1 MKKLQIVFIALFF
14 VLLALPLAF
23 FNWEE
28 NVVSEIDNRQLTNN
42 PFGPN
47 AEPGAD
53 LTASLESYVQDRI
66 GFRDEMILGYTLL
79 NDQLFYKMIH
89 PLYEYGKDGYVFFK
103 QKQNVQFGDYHIAFA
118 EMLAEIQDY
127 CQARDVPFLF
137 VLNPEKAAVYPDKLR
152 DGIHYDRSWVQQ
164 FEQKLDELGVNYI
177 DNTQLLQDRR
187 AEGEQ
192 VFNKVYNAGH
202 WNDLG
207 AFYGVNN
214 ILESLSGFF
223 PSIQPNEL
231 SDFAVTETL
240 QETLLSSQFPIH
252 EYEPTFGRLCEL
264 EVKTE
269 EYDAEVARSS
279 QHRGFGYFVNP
290 ENVAAGAPKTLVF
303 QGSYMNEMGFKFLQT
318 GLGEYIYVHN
328 YENLMDFDYYFN
340 IFQPECVVVEVAEY
354 TVNSGYFN
362 AERVENFSLNPVL
375 TLDDAARQADREALS
390 PQIAEG
396 ERLSTLTVSLPE
408 GTRYAYLLSE
418 GRTFDLIEGEQGWQ
432 ASVEKENL
440 SADYTV
446 VAVGADGEQT
456 RYR

>member
-1 MKKLQIVFIALFF
+1 MKKLQIVFITLFF

-23 FNWEE
+23 FNWDE

-79 NDQLFYKMIH
+79 DDQLFHKMIH
-89 PLYEYGKDGYVFFK
+89 PLYEYGKDGYVVRK
-103 QKQNVQFGDYHIAFA
+103 QKQNVQLGGPPHRLCRD
-118 EMLAEIQDY
+118 
-127 CQARDVPFLF
+127 ARRDSGLLSGAGTAPFLF
-137 VLNPEKAAVYPDKLR
+137 VLSPEKAAVYPDKLR

-187 AEGEQ
+187 AGGEQ

-231 SDFAVTETL
+231 GDFAVTETL
-240 QETLLSSQFPIH
+240 QETLLSSQFPYPRVRAHLRAAVRAGGQNRGIRRR
-252 EYEPTFGRLCEL
+252 GRAQQSAPGLRLLCQ
-264 EVKTE
+264 
-269 EYDAEVARSS
+269 S
-279 QHRGFGYFVNP
+279 
-290 ENVAAGAPKTLVF
+290 
-303 QGSYMNEMGFKFLQT
+303 
-318 GLGEYIYVHN
+318 
-328 YENLMDFDYYFN
+328 
-340 IFQPECVVVEVAEY
+340 
-354 TVNSGYFN
+354 
-362 AERVENFSLNPVL
+362 
-375 TLDDAARQADREALS
+375 
-390 PQIAEG
+390 
-396 ERLSTLTVSLPE
+396 
-408 GTRYAYLLSE
+408 
-418 GRTFDLIEGEQGWQ
+418 
-432 ASVEKENL
+432 
-440 SADYTV
+440 
-446 VAVGADGEQT
+446 
-456 RYR
+456 